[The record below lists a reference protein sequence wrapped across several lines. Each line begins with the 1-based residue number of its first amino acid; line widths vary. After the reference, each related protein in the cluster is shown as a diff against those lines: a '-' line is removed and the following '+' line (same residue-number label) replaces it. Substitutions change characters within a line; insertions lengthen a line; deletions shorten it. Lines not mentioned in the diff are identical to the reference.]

1 MSSWNYIKTL
11 IQGKMEDPAERDAKW
26 EAHLRGM
33 QAAAACRAV
42 AGLCQADRC
51 CALPCR
57 SKANM
62 AHPTKA
68 WGFWRDEKHNG
79 KYEMNADPAISKLPG
94 RRSGAS
100 RLSGE

>member
-33 QAAAACRAV
+33 QAAAASA
-42 AGLCQADRC
+42 
-51 CALPCR
+51 
-57 SKANM
+57 KANM

>member
-1 MSSWNYIKTL
+1 
-11 IQGKMEDPAERDAKW
+11 
-26 EAHLRGM
+26 
-33 QAAAACRAV
+33 
-42 AGLCQADRC
+42 
-51 CALPCR
+51 
-57 SKANM
+57 M